1 MKALAF
7 AAAIRC
13 CLLWTRSDERN
24 GVGAQIRDR
33 WQRSLPIDRFRDALD
48 VGTGRLFAAD
58 QFPMNDG

>member
-7 AAAIRC
+7 AATVMAIAR
-13 CLLWTRSDERN
+13 
-24 GVGAQIRDR
+24 V
-33 WQRSLPIDRFRDALD
+33 RDARD